1 MDATARKSS
10 AVADRGIAA
19 APVVDRDSHQAP
31 FRLGSGRA
39 LRKPLLRLDLAFTE
53 TEVQKSLALTA
64 AFGAGWIFG
73 LVSAALVLLK
83 SVNERRHLR
92 RSLSLAEAEVR
103 NLRSMPIQD
112 AD

>member
-1 MDATARKSS
+1 MARNVLFFLVVILGLLLAT
-10 AVADRGIAA
+10 VFAA
-19 APVVDRDSHQAP
+19 LNPG
-31 FRLGSGRA
+31 LIT
-39 LRKPLLRLDLAFTE
+39 LDFAFTE

-64 AFGAGWIFG
+64 AFGAGWLFG
-73 LVSAALVLLK
+73 LVSAAIVLLK
-83 SVNERRHLR
+83 SLGERRRLR